1 MFFACMFFSIMY
13 VLDVCGAKE
22 GTSVWG
28 TKELSSGFMW
38 TVSLE
43 VGDLYLLL
51 CNSDIWFRFSHLRT
65 ILAGSM

>member
-1 MFFACMFFSIMY
+1 MFG
-13 VLDVCGAKE
+13 D
-22 GTSVWG
+22 

-51 CNSDIWFRFSHLRT
+51 HNFDI
-65 ILAGSM
+65 